1 MDLVD
6 VVDLLVLRKWLLTR
20 IPDLEVSFLECS
32 LPFLTGWGAIIILGP
47 SRVNCTIG
55 LRSAQTYAFDL
66 LSPEVLS
73 RAIDFQCEMFL
84 LVLSL
89 TDYCGIIHSV
99 NNEKIVPVGNPI
111 VPVSDLVPS
120 LFEYRNCL
128 LV

>member
-1 MDLVD
+1 M
-6 VVDLLVLRKWLLTR
+6 WTTG
-20 IPDLEVSFLECS
+20 PVSFLHVQDRLMEWTVVTRGR
-32 LPFLTGWGAIIILGP
+32 FG
-47 SRVNCTIG
+47 
-55 LRSAQTYAFDL
+55 
-66 LSPEVLS
+66 S

-99 NNEKIVPVGNPI
+99 NNKKIVPVGNPI

-120 LFEYRNCL
+120 LFEYRNFL